1 MRLRQ
6 IIWQDHW
13 VFQVSAKS
21 PPYTLFKTYGKLLS
35 SPYVAR
41 GIQMTTDPVV
51 RYQFLEEQTI
61 HEFIFVEATRKAMDQ
76 YIGTIYE
83 IYDEHLKGKPSMRIL
98 LDIHQSGM
106 LPVKYAS
113 AIMEKTFKELAP
125 FPKPYVAYLSE
136 GNLNDSL
143 ISTMNYTASKHV
155 DRLTFQIQDR
165 DKAIEWLVSKGN
177 N

>member
-1 MRLRQ
+1 M
-6 IIWQDHW
+6 IT
-13 VFQVSAKS
+13 KS
-21 PPYTLFKTYGKLLS
+21 VVTYN
-35 SPYVAR
+35 Y
-41 GIQMTTDPVV
+41 
-51 RYQFLEEQTI
+51 LEDSNI
-61 HEFIFVEATRKAMDQ
+61 HEFIFAESTRKAMDE

-83 IYDEHLKGKPSMRIL
+83 IYDVHLKGTSSMRII

-106 LPVKYAS
+106 LPVKYAT

-136 GNLNDSL
+136 GSINDSL

-165 DKAIEWLVSKGN
+165 NIAIDWLLSKGID
-177 N
+177 